1 MQEFWNNLIFIMER
15 FTWSSLLDI
24 LLVTIFFSLLLY
36 LLRDTDA
43 QTLLRGIFLIVIL
56 VFLLTSLVNLPA
68 FSWLVQT
75 VSPALILAVPVIF
88 APEIRRG
95 LERMGSMG
103 ELRFWRT
110 RKGSRAMLELEEML
124 VSVTKAVV
132 QLSERRHGALI
143 VLSRR
148 EGLDRFYKN
157 GVMVDSE
164 VTPQM
169 LLQIFYPNTPLHDGA
184 VIISENR
191 IKAAACVM
199 PLSSSGVLNST
210 ADRSL
215 GLRHRAA
222 LGISE
227 VSDALAVVVSEET
240 GTVSIVHRG
249 RLIRR
254 LDGERLLNSM
264 RAIMATEQSAG
275 NKTRK
280 KLFGKNQVEERA
292 EEAE

>member
-280 KLFGKNQVEERA
+280 KLFGKNQVEEPA